1 MSFLSKISK
10 IVNSHQS
17 RSIIITGNIYDLFFD
32 GTNYVPLIDYLKSKI
47 KLDPTPTQKGI
58 TQVIYQVNRPIN
70 VPDEGR
76 IQALESSWL
85 TLHPND
91 DSLSKRFFN
100 TIDNSAYALELMKQ
114 MAQSNRH
121 SSKNPNNLL
130 FILEAADMLLP
141 ECEINRMM
149 PIDRKRVSIVQD
161 WFQDPEFLNGHD
173 TVLLFAESRS
183 SIHHRISRLPNVLNV
198 DIPLPDLE
206 VRKHFI
212 EFFSKQRNITVSVD
226 NFAEQTA
233 GLSLHAIRQLMCS
246 SEINQEELAN
256 KVEAYMTSQLGEG
269 VIEFKRPKHK
279 LVDVIGFSKLK
290 KFLNEELIP
299 GLKATGKDALSG
311 AAVSGP
317 IGGGKTFL
325 CEAVAAELDCPV
337 IVLKNIR
344 SKWYGETD
352 QIFEKLRRLLESF
365 HKIVIFVDEA
375 DTMFGD
381 IQSDQET
388 ERRLTGK
395 IQAMM
400 SDTALKGKVFWF
412 LMTARIHKLSPDI
425 RRPGRMDLIIPVLDP
440 TDGDKEDFIRWT
452 FGDLIQ
458 NKIPPEIFDIIKDY
472 SSASYS
478 MLRSLIKSKKCSTI
492 EEALNVAKDIML
504 PDIGDTRKYQTI
516 QAILNC
522 TRKSLIGNENIDN
535 LKKQLKLLESQGI
548 S

>member
-114 MAQSNRH
+114 MAESNRH